1 MVIGLSLCAR
11 TYFKE
16 MELVKKKYDLVV
28 IGAGSGGLVSA
39 EIAAKFGAK
48 VALVEQM
55 SNLGGECLNAG
66 CVPSK
71 ALIKAARTAYAVS
84 NGHKFGVEAEAK
96 VNFANVMKHVK
107 GSIDVIEK
115 ARDNDAHY
123 IEMGVDMYHGKA
135 QFSSPKSISVGGEEI
150 EFKKCIIATGSRPL
164 VPSISGIE
172 ETSYLTNESIFEL
185 TSLPEKLTVIGGGPI
200 AVELGQ
206 AFAMLGSEVTLLVR
220 EDRLLPREE
229 QTAANALQAE
239 FESMGIT
246 IHFGVELKSTTG
258 KTGDITVTY
267 NKNGIQSEL
276 MSTHLLLAAGRLP
289 NTDLNLDAAGVGLT
303 ERGAVIVNDQLQS
316 SQKNIYAVGDCNGG
330 MQFTHVAAEQA
341 TIAVQNALLF
351 GRRKNG
357 TQMPV
362 WTTFTTPEI
371 AHLGAYESEL
381 KKKAIS
387 FKSHVFSYDDIDRAV
402 AEGEH
407 GYIQVFTAKND
418 QILGATIVGEN
429 AGELTAQLALAVHN
443 KIGFKRLGATLQAYP
458 TYGMGL
464 KEMASRVG
472 LEELSNG
479 TLGKIIR
486 RII

>member
-1 MVIGLSLCAR
+1 
-11 TYFKE
+11 
-16 MELVKKKYDLVV
+16 MELAMKKYDLVV

-48 VALVEQM
+48 VALLELM
-55 SNLGGECLNAG
+55 PNLGGECLNAG

-71 ALIKAARTAYAVS
+71 ALIKAARTAYAVK
-84 NGHKFGVEAEAK
+84 NGHKVGIEAVAK
-96 VNFANVMKHVK
+96 VNFAQVMKHVK

-115 ARDNDAHY
+115 ARDNDDHY

-135 QFSSPKSISVGGEEI
+135 QFVSPKAIMIDGKEI
-150 EFKKCIIATGSRPL
+150 GFKKCIIATGSRPL
-164 VPSISGIE
+164 IPSISGIE
-172 ETSYLTNESIFEL
+172 DTSYLTNESIFEL
-185 TSLPEKLTVIGGGPI
+185 NTLPEKLTIIGGGPI

-206 AFAMLGSEVTLLVR
+206 AFAMLGSKVTLLVR

-229 QTAANALQAE
+229 LSAANALQAE
-239 FESMGIT
+239 FEAMGIT
-246 IHFGVELKSTTG
+246 IVFGVELKSTAG
-258 KTGDITVTY
+258 KTGNITVTY
-267 NKNGIQSEL
+267 ACNGAQSEL
-276 MSTHLLLAAGRLP
+276 KSTHLLLAAGRLP

-303 ERGAVIVNDQLQS
+303 ERGAVMVNDQLQS
-316 SQKNIYAVGDCNGG
+316 SQKNIFAVGDCNGG

-341 TIAVQNALLF
+341 TIAVQNALFF
-351 GRRKNG
+351 GRSKNG
-357 TQMPV
+357 SQMPV
-362 WTTFTTPEI
+362 WATFTTPEI
-371 AHLGAYESEL
+371 AHLGAYEGEL
-381 KKKAIS
+381 QKKGVS
-387 FKSHVFSYDDIDRAV
+387 FKTHIFAYDDIDRAV

-407 GYIQVFTAKND
+407 GFIQVFTAKND

-429 AGELTAQLALAVHN
+429 AGELTAQLALAVKN

-472 LEELSNG
+472 LEELSSG
-479 TLGKIIR
+479 IIGKIIR